1 MNFTNFFAE
10 FWLTAVYWVPPS
22 NMGFQ
27 AYCLTFCFFF
37 ENVELYFLRLSA
49 PLENRGGLAG
59 GNSKILG
66 PFFFVLVRA
75 GSLNFKNFFAVFWFE
90 AV

>member
-1 MNFTNFFAE
+1 
-10 FWLTAVYWVPPS
+10 
-22 NMGFQ
+22 MGFLGLLP
-27 AYCLTFCFFF
+27 YFLFFF
-37 ENVELYFLRLSA
+37 ENVELYFLRFFGL
-49 PLENRGGLAG
+49 LEKRRGFAG

>member
-1 MNFTNFFAE
+1 
-10 FWLTAVYWVPPS
+10 
-22 NMGFQ
+22 MGFLGLLP
-27 AYCLTFCFFF
+27 YFLFFF